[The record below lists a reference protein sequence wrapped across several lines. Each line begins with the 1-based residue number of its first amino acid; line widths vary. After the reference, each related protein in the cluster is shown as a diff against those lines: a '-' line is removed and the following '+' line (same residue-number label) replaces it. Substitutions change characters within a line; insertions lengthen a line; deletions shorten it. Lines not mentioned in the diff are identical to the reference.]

1 MTSASYETST
11 FTNPSSAHDIRR
23 SVGGSFSSAYDSP
36 YSTARR
42 RSPSPGPSS
51 RRYAPY
57 DSYIPRGGP
66 SYRSDDHPNVYR
78 PNAWRPERYNSRSPS
93 PDRYERSRSME
104 PRFWDS
110 GARWQPPWQD
120 RRSSP
125 SPPALREK
133 LRRDTMAER
142 MFEPSDSWKQS
153 HVDRSGRYEVLEPPS
168 PRFPDYRARPARDYS
183 PLKSPAY
190 PPIHGDTYRPY
201 SSGQSYREPH
211 VFVRSD
217 SYRPQYD
224 DSARRSPRSVD
235 NSNTD
240 VCYPRRPSSHY
251 DHDDTLS
258 STSIASTPPPHAV
271 NSPPPDPHITNS
283 DARRHSPSCR
293 RASPAHSVA
302 RSRASSISSDAPHKR
317 SQLRSSSRSSASSR
331 PDKSAIFAHN
341 GSKDIVSTKQNREST
356 IRQAPTHVL
365 SRDPDRLGSTSNTL
379 TGKGSTHPEPLPHE
393 LLHVGAKPVHPV
405 MNGELNGPPLASNF
419 LRSSPSLLPGEGAT
433 IPFACQYPEDIP
445 ILDVEMSPP
454 GLISSHALPSDVEL
468 AFLGDSAGKGT
479 EMQTN
484 QISPLSNNIKP
495 ATPQPALKSVG
506 AVANNSPASATATAT
521 PSPESRMLE
530 KDVDVGSPRT
540 LTGDTPLLKSAPQVI
555 ATESVG
561 SPSRIEAEEQLLT
574 PALDVEQ
581 PATWFYGRP
590 SFSDP
595 TAKALRFVVLTRLQC
610 DRQTRDERVVPVLRA
625 NRAIREPSLPSP
637 IDAQDNLFQE
647 FAADQ
652 PRQERMTLHSQSMRS
667 SLSGHFLER
676 ETALRQKQQKLRE
689 EYLELHQQWIAQ
701 CARLDNV
708 SKGGLP
714 EESLPTSAG
723 GRSTRRSAAV
733 LGDAVR
739 SDLEMEQ
746 IIANLG
752 MEELTDPSYLAI
764 KNVAK
769 IPDMVS
775 VVDSRGPYSYD
786 DTNNLLDDPA
796 EFYSSSSA
804 LDLWTEEERI
814 VFKERY
820 AAHPKQFGLIAQH
833 LPNKTAAQC
842 VTYYYLHKPHVD
854 FRKAIAQYGAG
865 RRRRNGRGANKQK
878 GNALLADIR
887 RHDDEVLA
895 AHPTS
900 SAVPSKRR
908 RAAILRSNVEPR
920 RNQSRR
926 GTVQP
931 DQTPTSSGTT
941 PDPEADE
948 QKRRRRSTAV
958 ARSSGLAQEEV
969 EPTEPGAEAPPPKQT
984 RRPRKPRARA
994 VATPSE
1000 EATPAPELPDYCKP
1014 SMPISW
1020 SKEDKS
1026 LFLELLSQHGD
1037 NVHHV
1042 AASMPHKVHGD
1053 LVAGCGAP

>member
-11 FTNPSSAHDIRR
+11 FANPSSAHDIRR
-23 SVGGSFSSAYDSP
+23 SLGGSFSSVYDSP

-51 RRYAPY
+51 RRYSPY

-66 SYRSDDHPNVYR
+66 SYRSDDHPNIYR
-78 PNAWRPERYNSRSPS
+78 PTAWRPERYNSRSPS
-93 PDRYERSRSME
+93 PDRYERSRSTE
-104 PRFWDS
+104 PRFWDPGS
-110 GARWQPPWQD
+110 RWQSSWQD

-125 SPPALREK
+125 SPPPLREK

-153 HVDRSGRYEVLEPPS
+153 HVDRPGRYEALEPTS
-168 PRFPDYRARPARDYS
+168 PRFPDYRGRPARDYS
-183 PLKSPAY
+183 PQKSPGY
-190 PPIHGDTYRPY
+190 PPTHGDTYRPY

-224 DSARRSPRSVD
+224 DSTRRSPRSVD
-235 NSNTD
+235 KSNTD
-240 VCYPRRPSSHY
+240 AYYPRRPSSQY
-251 DHDDTLS
+251 DHDDTRS
-258 STSIASTPPPHAV
+258 STSIASTPPRHTI
-271 NSPPPDPHITNS
+271 NSPPPDPHIT
-283 DARRHSPSCR
+283 DRDPRRHSPSCR
-293 RASPAHSVA
+293 AASPPQSVA
-302 RSRASSISSDAPHKR
+302 RSRASSISSEAPLKR
-317 SQLRSSSRSSASSR
+317 LKSRSSSRSSASSR
-331 PDKSAIFAHN
+331 PDKSIMSVHN
-341 GSKDIVSTKQNREST
+341 GPKDIVSPKSNREST
-356 IRQAPTHVL
+356 IQQVPTHVL

-379 TGKGSTHPEPLPHE
+379 AGKGSTHPKPLPHE
-393 LLHVGAKPVHPV
+393 LPHVDAKPVHPV
-405 MNGELNGPPLASNF
+405 VNGELNGPPLASIF
-419 LRSSPSLLPGEGAT
+419 PRSPPSLLSG
-433 IPFACQYPEDIP
+433 EDI
-445 ILDVEMSPP
+445 EMSPP
-454 GLISSHALPSDVEL
+454 GLISSHALPGDVEF

-484 QISPLSNNIKP
+484 QTSLLSDDISP
-495 ATPQPALKSVG
+495 ATPSLALKSVG
-506 AVANNSPASATATAT
+506 AVVNDSPASATATTA
-521 PSPESRMLE
+521 PLPESRIPE
-530 KDVDVGSPRT
+530 KDIDVGSSRT
-540 LTGDTPLLKSAPQVI
+540 LTGNTPFLKSVPQVT

-561 SPSRIEAEEQLLT
+561 SPSHIEAGEQPLT

-590 SFSDP
+590 SYSDS

-637 IDAQDNLFQE
+637 IDAQDKLFEE

-652 PRQERMTLHSQSMRS
+652 PRQERMALHSQSIRS

-676 ETALRQKQQKLRE
+676 ETTLREKQQKLRE

-714 EESLPTSAG
+714 EESMPASAG

-775 VVDSRGPYSYD
+775 VVDGRGPYSYD

-908 RAAILRSNVEPR
+908 RAAMLRSNVEPR

-926 GTVQP
+926 STVQP

-969 EPTEPGAEAPPPKQT
+969 EPTEPGAEVPPPKQT

-994 VATPSE
+994 VPTPSE
-1000 EATPAPELPDYCKP
+1000 EATPAPELPDYCKSS

-1026 LFLELLSQHGD
+1026 QTSPAQPLKS
-1037 NVHHV
+1037 
-1042 AASMPHKVHGD
+1042 A
-1053 LVAGCGAP
+1053 C

>member
-11 FTNPSSAHDIRR
+11 FANPSPVHDIRR
-23 SVGGSFSSAYDSP
+23 SLGGTFSSVYDSP
-36 YSTARR
+36 YPTARR

-51 RRYAPY
+51 RRYGPY

-66 SYRSDDHPNVYR
+66 GYRSDDHPNIYR
-78 PNAWRPERYNSRSPS
+78 PNTWRPERYSSRSPS
-93 PDRYERSRSME
+93 PDRYDRSRSVE
-104 PRFWDS
+104 VRFWDAS
-110 GARWQPPWQD
+110 SRWQPWQD

-125 SPPALREK
+125 SPPPLREK
-133 LRRDTMAER
+133 PRRDTMAER

-153 HVDRSGRYEVLEPPS
+153 HVDRSGRYEALEPPS

-183 PLKSPAY
+183 PQKSPTY
-190 PPIHGDTYRPY
+190 PPVHGDTYRPY

-211 VFVRSD
+211 IFVRPD
-217 SYRPQYD
+217 TYRPQYD
-224 DSARRSPRSVD
+224 DSTRRSPRSVD
-235 NSNTD
+235 KSNTD
-240 VCYPRRPSSHY
+240 AFYPRRPSSH
-251 DHDDTLS
+251 DHDDSRS
-258 STSIASTPPPHAV
+258 STSIASTPPRRAL
-271 NSPPPDPHITNS
+271 NSPLPDPHITDCNV
-283 DARRHSPSCR
+283 RRHSPSCG

-302 RSRASSISSDAPHKR
+302 RSRASSISSEPPLKR
-317 SQLRSSSRSSASSR
+317 LKSRSSSRSSASSR
-331 PDKSAIFAHN
+331 PDKSAISAPN
-341 GSKDIVSTKQNREST
+341 GLIVSPKPNRESIIQQT
-356 IRQAPTHVL
+356 SMHVL
-365 SRDPDRLGSTSNTL
+365 SRDPDRLGSTSDTL
-379 TGKGSTHPEPLPHE
+379 VGKGSTHPEPLPHE
-393 LLHVGAKPVHPV
+393 LPHVDTKPAHPV

-419 LRSSPSLLPGEGAT
+419 PRSPPNLLSG
-433 IPFACQYPEDIP
+433 EDI
-445 ILDVEMSPP
+445 EMSPP
-454 GLISSHALPSDVEL
+454 GLISSHALPSDMEF
-468 AFLGDSAGKGT
+468 AFLGNSAGKGT
-479 EMQTN
+479 EIQSNQT
-484 QISPLSNNIKP
+484 SPLFDEVQTQSISP
-495 ATPQPALKSVG
+495 ATPSPALKSVG
-506 AVANNSPASATATAT
+506 AAVDDSPASATAT
-521 PSPESRMLE
+521 PSPESKMLE
-530 KDVDVGSPRT
+530 KDIDVGSPGT
-540 LTGDTPLLKSAPQVI
+540 LTGDTPLLKSVPQVI

-561 SPSRIEAEEQLLT
+561 SPSCVEAGEQLLT

-590 SFSDP
+590 SFADS

-637 IDAQDNLFQE
+637 IDAQDKLFQE
-647 FAADQ
+647 FAADL
-652 PRQERMTLHSQSMRS
+652 PRQERMALHSQSIRS

-676 ETALRQKQQKLRE
+676 ETALREKQQKLRE

-708 SKGGLP
+708 SKGGIP
-714 EESLPTSAG
+714 EESMPASAG

-775 VVDSRGPYSYD
+775 VIDGRGPYSYD
-786 DTNNLLDDPA
+786 DTNNLLDNPA

-908 RAAILRSNVEPR
+908 RAAMLRSNVEPR

-969 EPTEPGAEAPPPKQT
+969 EPTEPDAEAPPPKQT

-994 VATPSE
+994 VPTPSE
-1000 EATPAPELPDYCKP
+1000 EATPVPELPDYSK
-1014 SMPISW
+1014 SSSIPISW

-1026 LFLELLSQHGD
+1026 LFLELLSQQGD
-1037 NVHHV
+1037 NVHCV
-1042 AASMPHKVHGD
+1042 TASMPRKTSVQVSSCYGSQMDELASVSLGD
-1053 LVAGCGAP
+1053 SAL

>member
-11 FTNPSSAHDIRR
+11 FASPSSAHDLRR
-23 SVGGSFSSAYDSP
+23 SLGGSFSSAYDSP

-57 DSYIPRGGP
+57 DSYAPRGGP
-66 SYRSDDHPNVYR
+66 SYRSDDHPNIYR
-78 PNAWRPERYNSRSPS
+78 PGAWRPERYNSCSPS
-93 PDRYERSRSME
+93 PDRYDRSRPTE

-110 GARWQPPWQD
+110 GPRWQSSWQD

-125 SPPALREK
+125 SPPPIREK
-133 LRRDTMAER
+133 PRRDTMAER

-153 HVDRSGRYEVLEPPS
+153 HVDRSGRYEALEPPS
-168 PRFPDYRARPARDYS
+168 PRFADYRARPARDYS
-183 PLKSPAY
+183 PQKSPSY
-190 PPIHGDTYRPY
+190 PPVHGDTYRPY
-201 SSGQSYREPH
+201 SAGGGGGGSREPH

-224 DSARRSPRSVD
+224 DITRRSPD
-235 NSNTD
+235 I
-240 VCYPRRPSSHY
+240 YHPRRPSSHY
-251 DHDDTLS
+251 DHDDTRS
-258 STSIASTPPPHAV
+258 STSIASTPPRHAV
-271 NSPPPDPHITNS
+271 NSPPPDPRLTDHDS
-283 DARRHSPSCR
+283 RRRSPLGR

-302 RSRASSISSDAPHKR
+302 RSRASSISSEPPLKR
-317 SQLRSSSRSSASSR
+317 LKSRSSSRSSASSR
-331 PDKSAIFAHN
+331 ADKSAVSVRNH
-341 GSKDIVSTKQNREST
+341 KDIVSPRSNRENT
-356 IRQAPTHVL
+356 IPQVLTDVL
-365 SRDPDRLGSTSNTL
+365 SRDPDRLGSTSNSYAAPNL
-379 TGKGSTHPEPLPHE
+379 FSGKGSTHPEPLLHE
-393 LLHVGAKPVHPV
+393 LLHVDAKSVHPV
-405 MNGELNGPPLASNF
+405 MNGELNGPLNF
-419 LRSSPSLLPGEGAT
+419 PRSPPSLLSG
-433 IPFACQYPEDIP
+433 EDI
-445 ILDVEMSPP
+445 EMSPP
-454 GLISSHALPSDVEL
+454 GLISSHALPSDVEF
-468 AFLGDSAGKGT
+468 AFLGDSARTGT
-479 EMQTN
+479 ETQT
-484 QISPLSNNIKP
+484 SPLLDEVHTQPINP
-495 ATPQPALKSVG
+495 AVPIPALKSLGVVVDDSPTSVT
-506 AVANNSPASATATAT
+506 VATSPASRTQ
-521 PSPESRMLE
+521 E
-530 KDVDVGSPRT
+530 KDIDVDSPRT
-540 LTGDTPLLKSAPQVI
+540 LIGDTPLLKSAPQVVV
-555 ATESVG
+555 TETIS
-561 SPSRIEAEEQLLT
+561 SPSHVEAGEQLLT

-581 PATWFYGRP
+581 PATWFYGRS
-590 SFSDP
+590 SFAES
-595 TAKALRFVVLTRLQC
+595 TTKALRFVVLTRLQC

-637 IDAQDNLFQE
+637 TDTQDKLFQE
-647 FAADQ
+647 FATDQ
-652 PRQERMTLHSQSMRS
+652 RRQGSLASHSQSIRT
-667 SLSGHFLER
+667 SLSAHFLER
-676 ETALRQKQQKLRE
+676 ETALQEKQQKLRE

-708 SKGGLP
+708 SKGGLL
-714 EESLPTSAG
+714 EESMLPSAG

-775 VVDSRGPYSYD
+775 VTDGCGPYYYD
-786 DTNNLLDDPA
+786 DTNNIVDEPA

-804 LDLWTEEERI
+804 LDLWTEEERL
-814 VFKERY
+814 VFKEKY
-820 AAHPKQFGLIAQH
+820 AAHPKQFGLISQH

-842 VTYYYLHKPHVD
+842 VTYYYLHKPHID

-900 SAVPSKRR
+900 LAVPSKRR
-908 RAAILRSNVEPR
+908 RAAILRTNGESR
-920 RNQSRR
+920 RNHSRR

-941 PDPEADE
+941 PDPEVDE
-948 QKRRRRSTAV
+948 QKRRRRSTV

-969 EPTEPGAEAPPPKQT
+969 EPTEPDAEALPKPS

-994 VATPSE
+994 APTPSE
-1000 EATPAPELPDYCKP
+1000 EATPAPELPDDRK
-1014 SMPISW
+1014 SSSVPIPW

-1026 LFLELLSQHGD
+1026 
-1037 NVHHV
+1037 
-1042 AASMPHKVHGD
+1042 
-1053 LVAGCGAP
+1053 

>member
-1 MTSASYETST
+1 M
-11 FTNPSSAHDIRR
+11 
-23 SVGGSFSSAYDSP
+23 
-36 YSTARR
+36 
-42 RSPSPGPSS
+42 
-51 RRYAPY
+51 
-57 DSYIPRGGP
+57 
-66 SYRSDDHPNVYR
+66 
-78 PNAWRPERYNSRSPS
+78 
-93 PDRYERSRSME
+93 
-104 PRFWDS
+104 
-110 GARWQPPWQD
+110 
-120 RRSSP
+120 
-125 SPPALREK
+125 
-133 LRRDTMAER
+133 
-142 MFEPSDSWKQS
+142 
-153 HVDRSGRYEVLEPPS
+153 
-168 PRFPDYRARPARDYS
+168 
-183 PLKSPAY
+183 
-190 PPIHGDTYRPY
+190 
-201 SSGQSYREPH
+201 
-211 VFVRSD
+211 
-217 SYRPQYD
+217 
-224 DSARRSPRSVD
+224 
-235 NSNTD
+235 
-240 VCYPRRPSSHY
+240 
-251 DHDDTLS
+251 
-258 STSIASTPPPHAV
+258 
-271 NSPPPDPHITNS
+271 
-283 DARRHSPSCR
+283 
-293 RASPAHSVA
+293 
-302 RSRASSISSDAPHKR
+302 
-317 SQLRSSSRSSASSR
+317 
-331 PDKSAIFAHN
+331 
-341 GSKDIVSTKQNREST
+341 
-356 IRQAPTHVL
+356 HVL
-365 SRDPDRLGSTSNTL
+365 SRDPDRLGSTSSTL
-379 TGKGSTHPEPLPHE
+379 AGKGSAHPEPLPHE
-393 LLHVGAKPVHPV
+393 LPHVGAKPVHPV

-419 LRSSPSLLPGEGAT
+419 PRSPPSLSSG
-433 IPFACQYPEDIP
+433 EDI
-445 ILDVEMSPP
+445 EMSPP
-454 GLISSHALPSDVEL
+454 GLISSHTLPGDVEF
-468 AFLGDSAGKGT
+468 AFLGGSAGKGT

-484 QISPLSNNIKP
+484 KTSPIFDEVHTQSISPT
-495 ATPQPALKSVG
+495 TPSPALKPVG
-506 AVANNSPASATATAT
+506 AVVDDSLAFASATAA
-521 PSPESRMLE
+521 PSPESRTPE
-530 KDVDVGSPRT
+530 KDIDVGSPRT
-540 LTGDTPLLKSAPQVI
+540 LTGDTPLLQSVPPVI
-555 ATESVG
+555 AAESVG
-561 SPSRIEAEEQLLT
+561 SPSRVEAEEQLLT

-590 SFSDP
+590 PLADS

-637 IDAQDNLFQE
+637 IDAQDKLFQE

-652 PRQERMTLHSQSMRS
+652 PRQERMALHSQSIRS

-676 ETALRQKQQKLRE
+676 ETALREKQQKLRE
-689 EYLELHQQWIAQ
+689 QYLELHQQWIAQ

-714 EESLPTSAG
+714 EESMPASAG

-775 VVDSRGPYSYD
+775 VVDGRGPYSYD

-908 RAAILRSNVEPR
+908 RAAMLRSNVEPR

-926 GTVQP
+926 STVQP

-969 EPTEPGAEAPPPKQT
+969 EPTEPDAEAPPPKQT

-994 VATPSE
+994 VPTPSE
-1000 EATPAPELPDYCKP
+1000 EATPVPELLDYCKSSSIP
-1014 SMPISW
+1014 MSW

-1037 NVHHV
+1037 NVHCV
-1042 AASMPHKVHGD
+1042 AASMPHKDRGD
-1053 LVAGCGAP
+1053 LVAGCGAA

>member
-1 MTSASYETST
+1 M
-11 FTNPSSAHDIRR
+11 
-23 SVGGSFSSAYDSP
+23 
-36 YSTARR
+36 
-42 RSPSPGPSS
+42 
-51 RRYAPY
+51 
-57 DSYIPRGGP
+57 
-66 SYRSDDHPNVYR
+66 
-78 PNAWRPERYNSRSPS
+78 
-93 PDRYERSRSME
+93 
-104 PRFWDS
+104 
-110 GARWQPPWQD
+110 
-120 RRSSP
+120 
-125 SPPALREK
+125 
-133 LRRDTMAER
+133 
-142 MFEPSDSWKQS
+142 
-153 HVDRSGRYEVLEPPS
+153 
-168 PRFPDYRARPARDYS
+168 
-183 PLKSPAY
+183 
-190 PPIHGDTYRPY
+190 
-201 SSGQSYREPH
+201 
-211 VFVRSD
+211 FVRSD

-224 DSARRSPRSVD
+224 DSTRRSPRSVD
-235 NSNTD
+235 RTNTD
-240 VCYPRRPSSHY
+240 AHYPRRPSSHY
-251 DHDDTLS
+251 DHDDTRS
-258 STSIASTPPPHAV
+258 STSIASTPPRHAV
-271 NSPPPDPHITNS
+271 NSPPPDPHITDR
-283 DARRHSPSCR
+283 DARGHSPACGR
-293 RASPAHSVA
+293 TSPAHSVA
-302 RSRASSISSDAPHKR
+302 RSRASSISSEPPLKR
-317 SQLRSSSRSSASSR
+317 LKSRSSSRSSASSR
-331 PDKSAIFAHN
+331 PDKSAISARS
-341 GSKDIVSTKQNREST
+341 GLKDIVSPKPNREST
-356 IRQAPTHVL
+356 VQQAPAHAL
-365 SRDPDRLGSTSNTL
+365 SRDLDRIDSTSNTL
-379 TGKGSTHPEPLPHE
+379 TGKGSTHPEPLPHG
-393 LLHVGAKPVHPV
+393 LLHVDAKPVHPV
-405 MNGELNGPPLASNF
+405 MNGELNGPLTSNF
-419 LRSSPSLLPGEGAT
+419 PRSPPSLSSG
-433 IPFACQYPEDIP
+433 EDI
-445 ILDVEMSPP
+445 EMSPP
-454 GLISSHALPSDVEL
+454 GLISSHALPSDVEF
-468 AFLGDSAGKGT
+468 AFLGDSAGKGI

-484 QISPLSNNIKP
+484 QTSPLFDEVHTQPISQAMP
-495 ATPQPALKSVG
+495 SPALQSVG
-506 AVANNSPASATATAT
+506 AVIDDSPASAA
-521 PSPESRMLE
+521 PLPESSMPE
-530 KDVDVGSPRT
+530 KDIDVGSPRT
-540 LTGDTPLLKSAPQVI
+540 LTGDTPLLKPVPQVI

-561 SPSRIEAEEQLLT
+561 SPSRVEAGEQHLT

-590 SFSDP
+590 SFADS

-637 IDAQDNLFQE
+637 IDAQDKLFQE

-652 PRQERMTLHSQSMRS
+652 PRQERMTLHSQSIRS

-676 ETALRQKQQKLRE
+676 ETALREKQQKLRE

-714 EESLPTSAG
+714 EESMAASAG

-775 VVDSRGPYSYD
+775 VVDGRGLCSYD

-900 SAVPSKRR
+900 LAVPSKRR
-908 RAAILRSNVEPR
+908 RAAMLRANVEPR

-969 EPTEPGAEAPPPKQT
+969 EPTEPAAEAPPPKQT

-994 VATPSE
+994 VPTPSE
-1000 EATPAPELPDYCKP
+1000 EATPAPELPDYFK
-1014 SMPISW
+1014 SSSLPISW

-1026 LFLELLSQHGD
+1026 LFLELISQHGD
-1037 NVHHV
+1037 NAHRVVPSILHKTAVQVGSDYGSHMDEL
-1042 AASMPHKVHGD
+1042 ASVSAGD
-1053 LVAGCGAP
+1053 STL

>member
-1 MTSASYETST
+1 M
-11 FTNPSSAHDIRR
+11 
-23 SVGGSFSSAYDSP
+23 
-36 YSTARR
+36 
-42 RSPSPGPSS
+42 
-51 RRYAPY
+51 
-57 DSYIPRGGP
+57 
-66 SYRSDDHPNVYR
+66 
-78 PNAWRPERYNSRSPS
+78 
-93 PDRYERSRSME
+93 
-104 PRFWDS
+104 
-110 GARWQPPWQD
+110 
-120 RRSSP
+120 
-125 SPPALREK
+125 
-133 LRRDTMAER
+133 
-142 MFEPSDSWKQS
+142 
-153 HVDRSGRYEVLEPPS
+153 
-168 PRFPDYRARPARDYS
+168 
-183 PLKSPAY
+183 
-190 PPIHGDTYRPY
+190 
-201 SSGQSYREPH
+201 
-211 VFVRSD
+211 FVRSD

-224 DSARRSPRSVD
+224 DSTRRSPRSVD
-235 NSNTD
+235 RTNTD
-240 VCYPRRPSSHY
+240 AHYPRRPSSHY
-251 DHDDTLS
+251 DHDDTRS
-258 STSIASTPPPHAV
+258 STSIASTPPRHAV
-271 NSPPPDPHITNS
+271 NSPPPDPHITDR
-283 DARRHSPSCR
+283 DARGHSPACGR
-293 RASPAHSVA
+293 TSPAHSVA
-302 RSRASSISSDAPHKR
+302 RSRASSISSEPPLKR
-317 SQLRSSSRSSASSR
+317 LKSRSSSRSSASSR
-331 PDKSAIFAHN
+331 PDKSAISARS
-341 GSKDIVSTKQNREST
+341 GLKDVVSPKPNREST
-356 IRQAPTHVL
+356 VQQAPAHAL
-365 SRDPDRLGSTSNTL
+365 SRDLDRIDSTSNTL
-379 TGKGSTHPEPLPHE
+379 TGKGSTHPEPLPHG
-393 LLHVGAKPVHPV
+393 LLHVDAKPVHPV
-405 MNGELNGPPLASNF
+405 MNGELNGPLTSNF
-419 LRSSPSLLPGEGAT
+419 PRSPPSLSSG
-433 IPFACQYPEDIP
+433 EDI
-445 ILDVEMSPP
+445 EMSPP
-454 GLISSHALPSDVEL
+454 GLISSHALPSDVEF
-468 AFLGDSAGKGT
+468 AFLGDSAGKGI

-484 QISPLSNNIKP
+484 QTSPLFDEVHTQPISQAMP
-495 ATPQPALKSVG
+495 SPALQSVG
-506 AVANNSPASATATAT
+506 AVIDDSPASAA
-521 PSPESRMLE
+521 PLPESSMPE
-530 KDVDVGSPRT
+530 KDIDVGSPRT
-540 LTGDTPLLKSAPQVI
+540 LTGDTPLLKPVPQVI

-561 SPSRIEAEEQLLT
+561 SPSRVEAGEQHLT

-590 SFSDP
+590 SFADS

-637 IDAQDNLFQE
+637 IDAQDKLFQE

-652 PRQERMTLHSQSMRS
+652 PRQERMTLHSQSIRS

-676 ETALRQKQQKLRE
+676 ETALREKQQKLRE

-714 EESLPTSAG
+714 EESMAASAG

-775 VVDSRGPYSYD
+775 VVDGRGLCSYD

-900 SAVPSKRR
+900 LAVPSKRR
-908 RAAILRSNVEPR
+908 RAAMLRANVEPR

-969 EPTEPGAEAPPPKQT
+969 EPTEPAAEAPPPKQT

-994 VATPSE
+994 VPTPSE
-1000 EATPAPELPDYCKP
+1000 EATPAPELPDYFK
-1014 SMPISW
+1014 SSSLPISW

-1026 LFLELLSQHGD
+1026 LFLELISQHGD
-1037 NVHHV
+1037 NVHRVVPSILHKTAV
-1042 AASMPHKVHGD
+1042 QVGSDYGSHMDELASVSAGD
-1053 LVAGCGAP
+1053 STL